1 MRTLV
6 YEAAHSATTEL
17 AAFTLDIKKQQ
28 KVTIR
33 CLSDRGGTLKTR
45 YVFKDGKVADDQSVT
60 VSAASLSRGGYPN
73 QATLVFDFPTGKINV
88 TFTPADGTTGFTRVE
103 VISAA

>member
-17 AAFTLDIKKQQ
+17 TAFTLDIKKQQ

-33 CLSDRGGTLKTR
+33 CLSDRGGDLKTK
-45 YVFKDGKVADDQSVT
+45 YVFADGKVADDQTVS
-60 VSAASLSRGGYPN
+60 VSAASLSGGVYSN
-73 QATLVFDFPTGKINV
+73 LATLVFDFPTGKINV
-88 TFTPADGTTGFTRVE
+88 TFTPDDGTPGFTRVE

>member
-6 YEAAHSATTEL
+6 FEATHSATTEL

-33 CLSDRGGTLKTR
+33 ALSDRGGTLKTR
-45 YVFKDGKVADDQSVT
+45 YVFNDGKVADDQSVT
-60 VSAASLSRGGYPN
+60 VGAASESGGVHSN
-73 QATLVFDFPTGKINV
+73 LATLVFDFPTGKINV
-88 TFTPADGTTGFTRVE
+88 TFTPADGTSGFTRVE

>member
-6 YEAAHSATTEL
+6 FEATHSATTEL

-33 CLSDRGGTLKTR
+33 ALSDRGGTLRTR
-45 YVFKDGKVADDQSVT
+45 YVFHDGKVADDQSVS
-60 VSAASLSRGGYPN
+60 VSAAALSSGVYSN
-73 QATLVFDFPTGKINV
+73 LATLVFDFPTGKINV
-88 TFTPADGTTGFTRVE
+88 TFTPADGTSGFTRVE